1 MSVRFTS
8 GGVGRL
14 TFEHANRM
22 ADATDRVESM
32 TTGDRVVQRRIDP
45 SFIVARLTTKLGFT
59 LPPQKY
65 EVWNWVE
72 IGVVGTRAARSIAQI
87 PKGMTAI
94 DIGESPIGRAIK
106 VAGTCKPSDIV
117 VLFPMKDETG
127 ESWYAFTGRPT
138 VVATT
143 SLLAILE
150 ATEVAQGIFSYQVEP
165 RFIDT
170 GRGLTPN
177 TDLPSGVAFNAYEI
191 SERHDQPLIFEN
203 PPSRMEVIGPVK
215 GPVVGILAS
224 APDQPTVWMFEA
236 PSPLRPVC
244 GGPVPGAFGQ
254 LLNGGF

>member
-8 GGVGRL
+8 GNVGRL

-32 TTGDRVVQRRIDP
+32 PTGDRVVERRIDP
-45 SFIVARLTTKLGFT
+45 NFIVARLTTRLGFT

-72 IGVVGTRAARSIAQI
+72 VGVTGTRAARSVAPI
-87 PKGMTAI
+87 PKGMASI

-106 VAGTCKPSDIV
+106 IAGTSKASDIV

-127 ESWYAFTGRPT
+127 ESWYGFTGRPT
-138 VVATT
+138 VLATT
-143 SLLAILE
+143 SLLRIIQAV
-150 ATEVAQGIFSYQVEP
+150 EVSEGVFSYQVEP
-165 RFIDT
+165 VFIDT
-170 GRGLTPN
+170 SRGLTPN
-177 TDLPSGVAFNAYEI
+177 TDLPAGVAFNAYEI
-191 SERHDQPLIFEN
+191 SERHDQPLIFDN
-203 PPSRMEVIGPVK
+203 PPSRMEVIGAVK

-224 APDQPTVWMFEA
+224 APDQPTVWVFEA